1 VAQPIKKAPWRARRH
16 RLAGTRSGADRA
28 HPARE
33 GAWARFAGHPWRRLP
48 RGSGLRLLEIGCG
61 TAEDA
66 GLWLH
71 KGVHEYVGVDLD
83 EQALVYARSRWPHLT
98 FLCEDAA
105 SLSPEVVRRFHLVLI
120 RQPDLWARPANWHQV
135 FAALPPLLLPAG
147 RVLVEVAGKGEAA
160 LAQRWLREAG
170 LLLVGRSRRAP
181 PRGFLLVAEAAR
193 TRQPQQ
199 GGGPDGKG

>member
-1 VAQPIKKAPWRARRH
+1 VAQPIKKAPWRPRRH

-33 GAWARFAGHPWRRLP
+33 GAPARFAGHPWLQLP

-83 EQALVYARSRWPHLT
+83 ETAIAQARSRLPDVT
-98 FLCEDAA
+98 FLCADAA
-105 SLSPEVVRRFHLVLI
+105 RLPSVYAGYFDIVLI
-120 RQPDLWARPANWHQV
+120 RRPDLFARPRNWQQV
-135 FAALPPLLLPAG
+135 FGVLPALLRPGG
-147 RVLVEVAGKGEAA
+147 RVLVVLIGQGETMVAR
-160 LAQRWLREAG
+160 RWLEGSGLPVTAQAWQPEAEAG
-170 LLLVGRSRRAP
+170 HV
-181 PRGFLLVAEAAR
+181 LVAEKTGTLEMPAR
-193 TRQPQQ
+193 RCYDQ
-199 GGGPDGKG
+199 G